1 MTDKKNLISKWE
13 RKSCIKYKLGS
24 VMIVENN
31 TDVNRFDNCNKP
43 IKLSDIQKNKVYQYI
58 ISEKEIKIM
67 PTMRKNEIGSKH
79 DCLIRHFEDDDI
91 IIASGELIKKGNI
104 ITYSCM
110 SSLFMTLMGILYT
123 KEKIKPSE
131 RQDYKDNYE
140 KNVSK
145 EIQKYFKNYK
155 INYVKNIEFGRKQKF
170 NPEKLCKYKNPPKC
184 LRYMKNKDCPNQA
197 NNPNGTDCNVG
208 VDFCR
213 NLNIKSLPDVII
225 PESQYIYQETLD
237 MGKVKEHFKSKGKT
251 NLKPMALKLY
261 MNRDEEFD
269 EKDFMNKEL
278 FWPVLE
284 KS

>member
-1 MTDKKNLISKWE
+1 
-13 RKSCIKYKLGS
+13 
-24 VMIVENN
+24 MIVENN
-31 TDVNRFDNCNKP
+31 TDVNQFDKCNKP
-43 IKLSDIQKNKVYQYI
+43 IKLSNIQENKVYQYI
-58 ISEKEIKIM
+58 ISDKEIKIM
-67 PTMRKNEIGSKH
+67 PTMKKNEIGSKH

-91 IIASGELIKKGNI
+91 IISSGELIKNRNT

-197 NNPNGTDCNVG
+197 NNPNGPNCNVG
-208 VDFCR
+208 VDFCN

-225 PESQYIYQETLD
+225 PESQYIYRENLD
-237 MGKVKEHFKSKGKT
+237 MEKVKEYFKSKGKT

-261 MNRDEEFD
+261 MNRDEDFD

-284 KS
+284 N